1 MQELFSCKWGGEE
14 RRNTMSVRLGKKK
27 VDSNIQKLSPA
38 WRKKAMAYLQRK
50 IHFRHGSNRSGKMSW
65 QEKLD
70 LYKMKRLGQSF
81 RTLEEIFKL
90 KPMNGSDAW
99 RQYNIVKREL
109 RRRKRAV
116 RV

>member
-1 MQELFSCKWGGEE
+1 
-14 RRNTMSVRLGKKK
+14 
-27 VDSNIQKLSPA
+27 
-38 WRKKAMAYLQRK
+38 
-50 IHFRHGSNRSGKMSW
+50 MSW